1 MNIISFDISPVK
13 VLTGIWYDPV
23 FAYFAKNIDP
33 STKKVSATAVGK
45 VYPFIRSHTI
55 LNKLQS
61 VIRNAPVVMMYPGRY
76 NQKASMCLR
85 LFDRLEDDNYY
96 RAFSLEE
103 RMVKDEN

>member
-1 MNIISFDISPVK
+1 
-13 VLTGIWYDPV
+13 
-23 FAYFAKNIDP
+23 
-33 STKKVSATAVGK
+33 
-45 VYPFIRSHTI
+45 
-55 LNKLQS
+55 
-61 VIRNAPVVMMYPGRY
+61 MMYPGRY